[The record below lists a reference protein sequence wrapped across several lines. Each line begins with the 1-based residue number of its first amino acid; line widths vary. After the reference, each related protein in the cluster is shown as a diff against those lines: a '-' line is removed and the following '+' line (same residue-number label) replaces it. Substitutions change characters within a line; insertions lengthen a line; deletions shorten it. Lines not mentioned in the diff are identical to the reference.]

1 MLELSDNPKE
11 SVAITC
17 RVRVAAVAVSDTWTT
32 PTESMVIPGTD
43 GESEKVKA
51 PVPPEAV
58 KAEETAAR
66 EYVVVSD

>member
-1 MLELSDNPKE
+1 
-11 SVAITC
+11 
-17 RVRVAAVAVSDTWTT
+17 
-32 PTESMVIPGTD
+32 MVIPGTD